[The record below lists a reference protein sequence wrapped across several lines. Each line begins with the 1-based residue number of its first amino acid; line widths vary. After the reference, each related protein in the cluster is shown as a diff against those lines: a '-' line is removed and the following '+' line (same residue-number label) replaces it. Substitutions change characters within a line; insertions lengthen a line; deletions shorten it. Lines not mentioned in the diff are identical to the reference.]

1 MGPPADEYYPL
12 LDGLQE
18 GDRVVTSAQFLIDS
32 ETNLQAAMQS
42 MIGMPGMDMPAGKEE
57 GMEGMDM
64 PMPEKKPPSPERPQH
79 QH

>member
-1 MGPPADEYYPL
+1 L
-12 LDGLQE
+12 LDGLRE

-42 MIGMPGMDMPAGKEE
+42 MIGMPGMDMPAGQEEGME

-64 PMPEKKPPSPERPQH
+64 PEQKPPPPERPQH
-79 QH
+79 NH